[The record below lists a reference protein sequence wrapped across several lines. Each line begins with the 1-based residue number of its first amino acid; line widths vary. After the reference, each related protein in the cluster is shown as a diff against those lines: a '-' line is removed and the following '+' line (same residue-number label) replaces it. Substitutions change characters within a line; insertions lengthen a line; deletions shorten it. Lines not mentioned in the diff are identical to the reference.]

1 MGLIGSQ
8 QEFGL
13 GLGAFVKV
21 WANRRAFFAHI
32 FLICPEVKNEGISSS
47 LWRLFHFE
55 NWCFFVL
62 IYFIEGPLDSY
73 KPFFMRSS
81 LIHLALGR
89 SIDVNQACCFIS
101 NITRPRPEWFLLV
114 QVDSRDASN
123 LHLFKHLFQRIYRCF
138 LNKVLMFQLWLTLF
152 LRTSVIPRL
161 VF

>member
-1 MGLIGSQ
+1 MGLIGPQ

-21 WANRRAFFAHI
+21 WADWRALFSHI
-32 FLICPEVKNEGISSS
+32 LLICPEIKNEGISSS
-47 LWRLFHFE
+47 LWVLFHFE

-62 IYFIEGPLDSY
+62 IYVIKGPLNSY

-89 SIDVNQACCFIS
+89 FINVNQACCFIS

-123 LHLFKHLFQRIYRCF
+123 LHLVKHLFQRIYRCF
-138 LNKVLMFQLWLTLF
+138 LNKVLMFQLGFTLF
-152 LRTSVIPRL
+152 LRANVIPRL